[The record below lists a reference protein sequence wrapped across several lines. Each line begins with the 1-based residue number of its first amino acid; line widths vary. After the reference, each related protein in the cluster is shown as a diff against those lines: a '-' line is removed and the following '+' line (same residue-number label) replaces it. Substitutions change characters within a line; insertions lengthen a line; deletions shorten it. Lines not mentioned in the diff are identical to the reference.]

1 MGEGRCFDVVA
12 ADAALAE
19 LIDAVHTI
27 RMAPAPADRE
37 PDNVRRLRVV
47 RARDRAAAGRPAGL
61 GIEVAAVTL
70 VSSDGFS
77 VDVAFELLAG
87 TAAARFRLGR
97 LAGPGGVAGARALAA
112 YLANT
117 TLHRLT
123 AQGIRAVLTRP

>member
-27 RMAPAPADRE
+27 RVAPAPADRE

-47 RARDRAAAGRPAGL
+47 RARDRPGRGPADARGV
-61 GIEVAAVTL
+61 EVAAVTL
-70 VSSDGFS
+70 VSSDGFA

-87 TAAARFRLGR
+87 TAAARFRLGGS
-97 LAGPGGVAGARALAA
+97 AGSGGVASACALVG
-112 YLANT
+112 YLAKA
-117 TLHRLT
+117 TLHHLT

>member
-1 MGEGRCFDVVA
+1 MGEGRWFDVVA

-27 RMAPAPADRE
+27 AVAPAPADRE
-37 PDNVRRLRVV
+37 PDNVRRLRAV
-47 RARDRAAAGRPAGL
+47 RARDRSAAGREPGR
-61 GIEVAAVTL
+61 GVEVAAVTL

-87 TAAARFRLGR
+87 TAAARFRLGGR
-97 LAGPGGVAGARALAA
+97 AGPGGVHSARALAG
-112 YLANT
+112 YLANA

-123 AQGIRAVLTRP
+123 AQGIRAVLTGP

>member
-27 RMAPAPADRE
+27 TVAPVPADRE
-37 PDNVRRLRVV
+37 PHNVRRLRAV
-47 RARDRAAAGRPAGL
+47 RARDRPGAARPEGRGVQ
-61 GIEVAAVTL
+61 VAAVTL
-70 VSSDGFS
+70 VSSDGFA

-87 TAAARFRLGR
+87 TAAARFRLCGPPGAR
-97 LAGPGGVAGARALAA
+97 RGPSGCALAG
-112 YLANT
+112 YLANA

-123 AQGIRAVLTRP
+123 AQGIRAVLTGP